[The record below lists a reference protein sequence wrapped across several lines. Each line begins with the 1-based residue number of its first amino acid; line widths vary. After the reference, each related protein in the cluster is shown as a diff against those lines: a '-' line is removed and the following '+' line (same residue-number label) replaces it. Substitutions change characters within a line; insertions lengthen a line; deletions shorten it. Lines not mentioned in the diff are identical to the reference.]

1 MLALVDANNMYVSAE
16 RVFAPRLVGRPVV
29 VLSSNDG
36 ACVAR
41 SEEAKALGVQ
51 MAQPWFQVRHLERS
65 AGLVAVSANFELY
78 ADMSARMMAIE
89 ARFAPRQEIYSID
102 ESFLDFKGVRG
113 DLVAIGH
120 ELRAAVWQE
129 VGLPTCVGIGPTKTL
144 AKLANHIAKSAER
157 KPGSYP
163 AHLARVCHVGT
174 MGPEELDRHF
184 AATEVGDVWG
194 IGRKI
199 GARLR
204 EAGIHTVLDLVRAD
218 ATTLRRQFSVVL
230 EKTLVELRGT
240 PCISVD
246 DAPAP
251 RQQIL
256 VSRSFG
262 KAVTTADGII
272 EAVSVYASRAA
283 EKLRRQGSVCGAIHV
298 FFMTSP
304 FRTNDRQHQASSTLP
319 LTRPTAD
326 TRVLVGTATRI
337 VRHLHRP
344 GIRYA
349 KAGVMLVDLQPA
361 EAMIQDELDL
371 FVPAG
376 RDEAGSE
383 LPPARGDRAR
393 LMNAMDTLNRRFGR
407 DAVRIGSATLA
418 SSQEPTRSWA
428 IRQERRTPRYTTRWD
443 EMPVVRA

>member
-1 MLALVDANNMYVSAE
+1 VLALVDANNMYVSAE
-16 RVFAPRLVGRPVV
+16 RVFAPHLVGKPVV

-65 AGLVAVSANFELY
+65 AGLIAVSANFELY

-102 ESFLDFKGVRG
+102 ESFLDFEGVRG

-163 AHLARVCHVGT
+163 ARLARVCDVGA
-174 MGPEELDRHF
+174 MSREEVDAHF
-184 AATEVGDVWG
+184 AATEVGEVWG

-204 EAGIHTVLDLVRAD
+204 ESGIHTVLDLVRAD
-218 ATTLRRQFSVVL
+218 TTTLRRQFSVVL

-240 PCISVD
+240 PCIGVD

-262 KAVTTADGII
+262 KAVASMDGIV
-272 EAVSVYASRAA
+272 EAVSEFASRAA
-283 EKLRRQGSVCGAIHV
+283 EKLRSQGSVCSAIHV
-298 FFMTSP
+298 FFRTSP
-304 FRTNDRQHQASSTLP
+304 FRTSDRQHEASSTLP
-319 LTRPTAD
+319 LARPTAD
-326 TRVLVGTATRI
+326 TRVLVNAATTA
-337 VRHLHRP
+337 VRHLHRA
-344 GIRYA
+344 GFNYA
-349 KAGVMLVDLQPA
+349 KAGVMLVDLQQA
-361 EAMIQDELDL
+361 GTMIQDELDL
-371 FVPAG
+371 FGPSCGEEGV
-376 RDEAGSE
+376 DLSV
-383 LPPARGDRAR
+383 ARGDRTR

-407 DAVRIGSATLA
+407 DAVRIGSATVA
-418 SSQEPTRSWA
+418 SSQQPTRSWA
-428 IRQERRTPRYTTRWD
+428 IKQERRTPRYTTRWD
-443 EMPVVRA
+443 EMPIVRA